1 MSENTSANAL
11 SSQETLASCI
21 DSTAAPFSASGSADD
36 GAPQLSEA
44 KLEYNAE
51 PPKDAGPAAGPKQGG
66 APFFLPAPE
75 IPTREGPRGIRY
87 DFNDGARVLLPNGAW
102 HVQIIDDETGNVLF
116 ACDADN
122 GWVVST
128 KKYYVPFRIQIW
140 DRQNTKEPLLNHP
153 MDLKGK
159 PVLLKFPVGTLGDLM
174 GWFPYAERFLH
185 KHDCILECSMGQP
198 IIDLVKDQYPGMTFC
213 APPEVRMKEPYA
225 SYRIGLFF
233 GGNQDFQ
240 PYDFRQVG
248 LHKTAG
254 HILGVDPE
262 EIRPRLKLDASR
274 EIEEPYVCI
283 AVKSTNLAKMWNNGH
298 GWEQVI
304 NHLKSVGY
312 RVLCIDRERTVGVG
326 YVWNKFPDGAEDF
339 TGDIPLQKRVDLLR
353 YADFFVG
360 LGSGLSWLAWGTGIP
375 VVLIS
380 GFSLPMCEFKTPYRV
395 HNTHVCH
402 GCWDATDCNF
412 DHKDYFWC
420 PRHKGTERQFECSRA
435 ITGKQV
441 ISAIERLRKDLGFA
455 APKERT

>member
-1 MSENTSANAL
+1 L
-11 SSQETLASCI
+11 SSRETLASGI
-21 DSTAAPFSASGSADD
+21 DSTAPPFSASAPADD

-44 KLEYNAE
+44 KLEYNAV
-51 PPKDAGPAAGPKQGG
+51 PPRDAGPAAGPKQGG
-66 APFFLPAPE
+66 DPFFLPAPE

-102 HVQIIDDETGNVLF
+102 HVQIIDDESGNVLF
-116 ACDADN
+116 ACDADG

-128 KKYYVPFRIQIW
+128 KKYYVPFRIRIW
-140 DRQNTKEPLLNHP
+140 DRQNTKDPLLDHP
-153 MDLKGK
+153 MDLKDR

-174 GWFPYAERFLH
+174 GWFPYAEKFLH

-262 EIRPRLKLDASR
+262 EAPPRLAPNPPR
-274 EIEEPYVCI
+274 EIAEPYVCI

-298 GWEQVI
+298 GWSQVI
-304 NHLKSVGY
+304 EHLKGLGY

-326 YVWNKFPDGAEDF
+326 YVWNQIPYGVEDF
-339 TGDIPLQKRVDLLR
+339 TGDIPLRKRVDLLR
-353 YADFFVG
+353 HADFFVG
-360 LGSGLSWLAWGTGIP
+360 LSSGLAWLAWAAGTP
-375 VVLIS
+375 VVMIS
-380 GFSLPMCEFKTPYRV
+380 GFTLPICEFKTPYRV

-402 GCWDATDCNF
+402 GCWDAIDCAI

-441 ISAIERLRKDLGFA
+441 IGAIERLRKDLGFA
-455 APKERT
+455 APKERA